1 MNSTTY
7 LRQMLTISAAQ
18 TNWKLTNKLKIIKN
32 SRKKRYNFY
41 ADVKGVG
48 ERLVKEVVF
57 QNV

>member
-1 MNSTTY
+1 MNSITY

-18 TNWKLTNKLKIIKN
+18 SNWKLTNKLKIIKN

-48 ERLVKEVVF
+48 EILVKEVVF
-57 QNV
+57 QSV